1 MTRIENRALA
11 AIALCIVVAVA
22 LGAVL
27 WRESARYFPAS
38 ELDAKPFPMR
48 RVDLDFPPAR
58 NGIEYYGKLRLDVFI
73 NAQGGVDR
81 VDVLVASVPAAFS
94 DAAVKAFS
102 EARWEPGRRWGRR
115 VKSVKA
121 VEIDYDPPV
130 PGLDRPVTQPDR

>member
-38 ELDAKPFPMR
+38 ELDAKPYPTR
-48 RVDLDFPPAR
+48 RIDLDFPPQKD
-58 NGIEYYGKLRLDVFI
+58 GIEYYGKLKLKVFI
-73 NAQGGVDR
+73 DAQGGVDR
-81 VDVLVASVPAAFS
+81 VEVVDASVPTRFL
-94 DAAVKAFS
+94 DVAVKAFS